1 MKHQQEIEYKFLVH
15 ADRLPE
21 LKDGARMVQGY
32 LGFDPTVRVRI
43 EDGPAGDKAYL
54 TIKGDGLVG
63 RDEFEYSIPRDHAEA
78 LLKLAHASL
87 VSKTRYRIPAEGDL
101 EWEIDVFEGDN
112 DGLIVAEL
120 EVPSEQHEFEKTEW
134 VAKDVTREPEYK
146 NAALARHPF
155 KKW

>member
-15 ADRLPE
+15 SKRLPE
-21 LKDGARMVQGY
+21 LKYGARMVQGY
-32 LGFDPTVRVRI
+32 LGFDPTVRVRT
-43 EDGPAGDKAYL
+43 EDGPAGAKAYL

-87 VSKTRYRIPAEGDL
+87 VSKTRYRIPAEDDL

-112 DGLIVAEL
+112 KGLIVAEL
-120 EVPSEQHEFEKTEW
+120 EVPAADHAFDRPDWIAE
-134 VAKDVTREPEYK
+134 DVTRDPAYK

-155 KKW
+155 RDW